1 MLSRPGRTRTGPA
14 TKGPALVSE
23 QNSTVGPSLW
33 RWVVLLACAAAVAVV
48 GWVLLTAPD
57 AVVHAHP
64 VYPALLAA
72 TVVGALAVGWRTAR
86 RTPARRS
93 ALRWAVGVLL
103 LGFAVIWV
111 GAMAWLRP
119 FAAVEPALTAM
130 RSDAAVAVSESATT
144 IVLRPTG
151 DPDGTGVLFQ
161 PGARVDARA
170 YAAVLRPL
178 AEAGHPVVI
187 AKQPLGI
194 AFLALGDAHPEV
206 TRWVVGGHSLGGTVA
221 AIEADD
227 TDDAPTA
234 PAAGLLLFASYPASD
249 ISSSLTAAV
258 ESVSGSR
265 DGLATPANIEA
276 SRANLPADAGFTVIE
291 GAAHAQFGDYGPQ
304 PGDGTPTISD
314 DEARTEISQAAVGF
328 VDGLPTG

>member
-1 MLSRPGRTRTGPA
+1 
-14 TKGPALVSE
+14 VSE
-23 QNSTVGPSLW
+23 QNSTVAPSLW
-33 RWVVLLACAAAVAVV
+33 RWVVLLACAAALAVV
-48 GWVLLTAPD
+48 VWVLLTAWD

-64 VYPALLAA
+64 AYAVLLAV

-86 RTPARRS
+86 RAPTRRS

-103 LGFAVIWV
+103 LGVAVIWV

-130 RSDAAVAVSESATT
+130 RSDAAVAVSESATA

-151 DPDGTGVLFQ
+151 SPDGTGVLFQ
-161 PGARVDARA
+161 PGARVDPRA

-194 AFLALGDAHPEV
+194 AFLALGALDTARDAHPEV

-227 TDDAPTA
+227 TDEAPTA

-276 SRANLPADAGFTVIE
+276 SRGNLPADAGFTVVE

-314 DEARTEISQAAVGF
+314 DEARAEISQAALDF
-328 VDGLPTG
+328 VTGLRTG